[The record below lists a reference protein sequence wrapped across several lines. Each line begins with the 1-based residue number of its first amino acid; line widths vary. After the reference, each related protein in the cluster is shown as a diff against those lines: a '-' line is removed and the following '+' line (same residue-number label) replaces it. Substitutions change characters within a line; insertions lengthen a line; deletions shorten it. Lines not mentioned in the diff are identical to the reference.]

1 MNTKSRF
8 PIRPIPTAPA
18 AARAKRFAISA
29 LLIGLCVAR
38 LAGCATTGTDASE
51 IVAEHQVPENMSGT

>member
-8 PIRPIPTAPA
+8 PIKPISTPLA
-18 AARAKRFAISA
+18 AARAKRFAVSA

-38 LAGCATTGTDASE
+38 LAGCATTDTDAFE
-51 IVAEHQVPENMSGT
+51 IVAEHQIVDNMSGT